1 MCVYISVYIYKDVC
15 VGFLFFLFL
24 LIYAKPLLPGMSAI
38 KLKKKFIKINSKNKK
53 QKNNLIHHT
62 FSRIPR
68 KNQGMEIVIF
78 FNFSVAFD
86 APLHENLN
94 LFLCFL
100 FMSLYSADVSEC
112 FFPSVIFDDS

>member
-1 MCVYISVYIYKDVC
+1 MYVWVFW
-15 VGFLFFLFL
+15 GFLFL

-38 KLKKKFIKINSKNKK
+38 KFKKKFNKIKK

-68 KNQGMEIVIF
+68 KIQGMEIVIF

-86 APLHENLN
+86 APLHENLD

-112 FFPSVIFDDS
+112 FFASVIFDDS